1 MTDANGGSRHL
12 RWKTLIKRR
21 TGVTQGIPAG
31 KEALSWVANS
41 VTLIYGERDACL
53 VDTFLTTAH
62 AKELV
67 DWVAAEGKNLTTIY
81 ITHAHGDHFF
91 GLQALLDRFPKARA
105 IATPDV
111 VRIMKQQISPEYVE
125 SFWEKRFPGQLPDK
139 LAAAEAME
147 GNQFELEGHKLVA
160 AEIGHTD
167 TDNTTCLHVPS
178 ISLVVAGDAV
188 YNGTHLYLAESSRRT
203 RPEWL
208 GALDKI
214 AALRPR
220 SVIAGHK
227 SPDADDDPRH
237 VEETRKYIQDFI
249 GLNEVTRTA
258 RELYD
263 RMLEHYPDRLNP
275 GALWA
280 SANTAKGNSLS

>member
-1 MTDANGGSRHL
+1 MNDMNGGTQRL
-12 RWKTLIKRR
+12 WWKTLTKTRP
-21 TGVTQGIPAG
+21 GVTQGIPPG
-31 KEALSWVANS
+31 KEALGWVANS

-53 VDTFLTTAH
+53 VDTFLTAAH
-62 AKELV
+62 ARELV
-67 DWVAAEGKNLTTIY
+67 EWVTACEKNLTTIY

-111 VRIMKQQISPEYVE
+111 VRVMKQQISPEYMQ
-125 SFWEKRFPGQLPDK
+125 SFWEKRFPGQLPNR
-139 LAAAEAME
+139 LAVAEAME
-147 GNQFELEGHKLVA
+147 GNRFELEGHELTVV
-160 AEIGHTD
+160 EIGHTD

-178 ISLVVAGDAV
+178 MSLVVAGDAV
-188 YNGTHLYLAESSRRT
+188 YNGIHLYLAESTWRT

-214 AALRPR
+214 AALKPLN
-220 SVIAGHK
+220 VIAGHK
-227 SPDADDDPRH
+227 VPDGDNDPRH
-237 VEETRKYIQDFI
+237 IEETRKYIQDFMR
-249 GLNEVTRTA
+249 LNDATNTA

-263 RMLEHYPDRLNP
+263 EMLEQYPDRLNP

-280 SANTAKGNSLS
+280 SAHAAKSP

>member
-1 MTDANGGSRHL
+1 MIDTNGGSQRL
-12 RWKTLIKRR
+12 SWKTLIKTRP
-21 TGVTQGIPAG
+21 GLTQEIPPG
-31 KEALSWVANS
+31 KEAFSRVANT

-53 VDTFLTTAH
+53 VDTFLTAEH
-62 AKELV
+62 ARELV
-67 DWVAAEGKNLTTIY
+67 EWVAACEKNLTTIY

-91 GLQALLDRFPKARA
+91 GLQALLERFPKARA

-111 VRIMKQQISPEYVE
+111 VRIMKQQISPEYVQ

-139 LAAAEAME
+139 FVAAEAME
-147 GNQFELEGHKLVA
+147 RNHFELEGHKLVVV
-160 AEIGHTD
+160 EIGHTD

-178 ISLVVAGDAV
+178 IGLVVAGDAV
-188 YNGTHLYLAESSRRT
+188 YNGIHLYLAESSRRT

-214 AALRPR
+214 AALRPLN
-220 SVIAGHK
+220 VIAGHK
-227 SPDADDDPRH
+227 VPDGDDDPRH

-249 GLNEVTRTA
+249 RLNEVTRTA

-280 SANTAKGNSLS
+280 SAHTAKSS

>member
-1 MTDANGGSRHL
+1 MNETNGGTRRL
-12 RWKTLIKRR
+12 CWKTLTKTRP
-21 TGVTQGIPAG
+21 GVTQGIPPG

-53 VDTFLTTAH
+53 VDTFLTAAH
-62 AKELV
+62 ARELV
-67 DWVAAEGKNLTTIY
+67 EWVTACEKNLTTIY

-91 GLQALLDRFPKARA
+91 GLQALLERFPKARA

-111 VRIMKQQISPEYVE
+111 VRIMKQQISPEYVQ

-147 GNQFELEGHKLVA
+147 GNWFELEGHELVVV
-160 AEIGHTD
+160 EIGYTD

-188 YNGTHLYLAESSRRT
+188 YNGIHLYLAESTRRT

-214 AALRPR
+214 AALRPLN
-220 SVIAGHK
+220 VIAGHK
-227 SPDADDDPRH
+227 APDGDNDPRH
-237 VEETRKYIQDFI
+237 IEETRRYIQDFI
-249 GLNEVTRTA
+249 RLNEVTSTA

-263 RMLEHYPDRLNP
+263 GMLEQYPERLNP

-280 SANTAKGNSLS
+280 SAHAAKSP

>member
-1 MTDANGGSRHL
+1 MNDTNGGARRL
-12 RWKTLIKRR
+12 WWKTLTKTRP
-21 TGVTQGIPAG
+21 GVTQGIPPG

-53 VDTFLTTAH
+53 VDTLLTAAH
-62 AKELV
+62 ARELV
-67 DWVAAEGKNLTTIY
+67 EWVTACEKKLTTIY

-91 GLQALLDRFPKARA
+91 GLQALLERFPEARA

-111 VRIMKQQISPEYVE
+111 VRSMKQQISPEYVQ
-125 SFWEKRFPGQLPDK
+125 SFWEKRFPGLLPNK
-139 LAAAEAME
+139 FAVAEAIE
-147 GNQFELEGHKLVA
+147 GNRFELEGHELTVV
-160 AEIGHTD
+160 EIGHTD
-167 TDNTTCLHVPS
+167 TENTTCLYVPS
-178 ISLVVAGDAV
+178 IDLVVAGDAV
-188 YNGTHLYLAESSRRT
+188 YNGIHLYLAESSRRS

-214 AALRPR
+214 AALRPLN
-220 SVIAGHK
+220 VIAGHK
-227 SPDADDDPRH
+227 VPDADDDPRH
-237 VEETRKYIQDFI
+237 IEETRKYIQDFI
-249 GLNEVTRTA
+249 GLNEVTKTP

-280 SANTAKGNSLS
+280 SAQTAKSS

>member
-1 MTDANGGSRHL
+1 MTDTNGGRRPL
-12 RWKTLIKRR
+12 WWKTLIKTRP
-21 TGVTQGIPAG
+21 GVTQGIPAG

-41 VTLIYGERDACL
+41 ATLIYGERDACL
-53 VDTFLTTAH
+53 VDTFLTAAH
-62 AKELV
+62 ARELV
-67 DWVAAEGKNLTTIY
+67 EWVAAREKNLTTIY

-91 GLQALLDRFPKARA
+91 GLQTLLERFPKARA

-111 VRIMKQQISPEYVE
+111 VRIMRQQISPEYLQ

-139 LAAAEAME
+139 FAAAEAME
-147 GNQFELEGHKLVA
+147 GSQFELEGHKLMVV
-160 AEIGHTD
+160 EIGHTD

-188 YNGTHLYLAESSRRT
+188 YNGIHLYLAESSKRT

-208 GALDKI
+208 HALDKI
-214 AALRPR
+214 AALRPLN
-220 SVIAGHK
+220 VIAGHK
-227 SPDADDDPRH
+227 VPDGDDDPRH
-237 VEETRKYIQDFI
+237 IEETRKYIQDFI
-249 GLNEVTRTA
+249 GLNEVTGTA

-263 RMLEHYPDRLNP
+263 RMLEHYPNRLNP

-280 SANTAKGNSLS
+280 SAHTAKSS